1 MCNIKYIL
9 CTIFCMCAYLH
20 AAAICSDSISDK
32 FSYKVLENFNYCWDN
47 NNIVYEDTNSKDT
60 ALFVSSHKYIISYS
74 FPKRKSERLIIRMPS
89 SL

>member
-32 FSYKVLENFNYCWDN
+32 FSYKVLGIIILS
-47 NNIVYEDTNSKDT
+47 NIVG
-60 ALFVSSHKYIISYS
+60 IIILSMRILI
-74 FPKRKSERLIIRMPS
+74 PKILLYLSRLINT
-89 SL
+89 

>member
-32 FSYKVLENFNYCWDN
+32 FSYKVLENFNYCCDN
-47 NNIVYEDTNSKDT
+47 NNNTNHIAVYCWDNKSGG
-60 ALFVSSHKYIISYS
+60 FHKIYSYVC
-74 FPKRKSERLIIRMPS
+74 
-89 SL
+89 

>member
-32 FSYKVLENFNYCWDN
+32 FSYKVLEIIILS
-47 NNIVYEDTNSKDT
+47 NIVG
-60 ALFVSSHKYIISYS
+60 IIILSMRILI
-74 FPKRKSERLIIRMPS
+74 PKILLYLSRLINT
-89 SL
+89 